1 MQNKKIV
8 ISGSPG
14 AGKTSVVK
22 ELYAKG
28 HTVFNEYS
36 RTIIEEGKEKDNA
49 NAFLSDPLA
58 FSERLF
64 LGRKEQFEHARSLS
78 MKTKHPYV
86 FFDRGLH
93 DIFAYLDA
101 LGKANA
107 LWKERV
113 TAFSY
118 DLVFLLDPWESIY
131 KKDAQRMETFE
142 EAQQYFPYIKRIYEE
157 DHQVVIVPK
166 ISVTERVKFIL
177 HYLEDRNE

>member
-14 AGKTSVVK
+14 AGKTSVVT

-36 RTIIEEGKEKDNA
+36 RTIIEEGKEKGNA
-49 NAFLSDPLA
+49 NAFLSDPFA

-64 LGRKEQFEHARSLS
+64 LGRKEQFKHASSLS
-78 MKTKHPYV
+78 IKTKDPYV

-107 LWKERV
+107 QWKERV

-118 DLVFLLDPWESIY
+118 DIVFLLDPWESIY
-131 KKDAQRMETFE
+131 KNDAQRMETFE

-157 DHQVVIVPK
+157 DHEVVIVPK

>member
-36 RTIIEEGKEKDNA
+36 RTIIEEGKENGNA
-49 NAFLSDPLA
+49 NAFLSDPFA

-64 LGRKEQFEHARSLS
+64 LERKEQFEDASSLS
-78 MKTKHPYV
+78 MKAKDPYV

-113 TAFSY
+113 TSFSY

-142 EAQQYFPYIKRIYEE
+142 EAQQYFSYIKRIYEE

>member
-14 AGKTSVVK
+14 AGKTSVVT

-36 RTIIEEGKEKDNA
+36 RTIIEEGKEKGNA
-49 NAFLSDPLA
+49 NAFLSDPFA

-64 LGRKEQFEHARSLS
+64 LGRKEQFKHASSLS
-78 MKTKHPYV
+78 IKTKDPYV

-118 DLVFLLDPWESIY
+118 DIVFLLDPWESIY
-131 KKDAQRMETFE
+131 KNDAQRMETFE

-157 DHQVVIVPK
+157 DHEVVIVPK

-177 HYLEDRNE
+177 YYLEDRNE

>member
-14 AGKTSVVK
+14 AGKTSVVT

-36 RTIIEEGKEKDNA
+36 RTIIEEGKEKGNA
-49 NAFLSDPLA
+49 NAFLSDPFA

-64 LGRKEQFEHARSLS
+64 LGRKEQFKHASSLS
-78 MKTKHPYV
+78 IKTKDPYV

-107 LWKERV
+107 MWKERV

-118 DLVFLLDPWESIY
+118 DIVFLLDPWESIY
-131 KKDAQRMETFE
+131 KNDAQRMETFE

-157 DHQVVIVPK
+157 DHEVVIVPK